1 MRTLYEAL
9 NIDDPA
15 SNAAP
20 QEPDIDFELTGV
32 DFCRAVFESRE
43 YRESIARRIRND
55 SLPSAVECKLLD
67 HAIGKPIERH
77 EVTGKDGKAIE
88 TVKIVR
94 VLVDPREVAE
104 QEVDEAVH

>member
-15 SNAAP
+15 VQAAP
-20 QEPDIDFELTGV
+20 KPPDIDFELQGK
-32 DFCRAVFESRE
+32 DFCEAIFNSRE

-67 HAIGKPIERH
+67 HVLGKPIERH
-77 EVTGKDGKAIE
+77 EVTGKDGKPIE

-94 VLVDPREVAE
+94 ILVDPREAVE
-104 QEVDEAVH
+104 QEINEAVH